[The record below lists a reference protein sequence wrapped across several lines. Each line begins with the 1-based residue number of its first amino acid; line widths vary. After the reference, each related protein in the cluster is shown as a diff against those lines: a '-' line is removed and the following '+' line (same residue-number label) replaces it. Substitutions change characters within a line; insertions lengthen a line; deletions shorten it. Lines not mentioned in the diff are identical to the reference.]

1 MTNPPA
7 DLVIADLHKSFGT
20 QPVLRGVDLVVPAG
34 TFAAI
39 VGQSGSGK
47 TTLLRILAG
56 FERPDRGSVTVGGVP
71 FDSPDTHVRAEMRRI
86 GYVSQEGSLFPHLS
100 VEENVGFG
108 LSRRERRGNRVAELL
123 ETVGLD
129 GLGERYPHQLSGG
142 QQQRVA
148 LARALA
154 VQPRLILLDEP
165 FAALDATLRTSV
177 RNDVHAILRVAGTTA
192 ILVTHD
198 QDEALSIAD
207 LVAVIRDGVIAQ
219 ADSPQYLYTHPADV
233 ELGGFIGEANLV
245 EGIARGDRVET
256 PLGMLEVRGG
266 LNAPAGQAM
275 TVLVRPEQVWVFPHE
290 DGPGVSGRVVSTGF
304 HGHDSVI
311 AIAIDAPAVPEPII
325 SRVLGAL
332 ALAMGA
338 RVRINIRG
346 PVNAWPAGS
355 AAPGGET
362 TRAPDLDHTRS

>member
-1 MTNPPA
+1 VTNPPA
-7 DLVIADLHKSFGT
+7 DLVITDLHKSFGT
-20 QPVLRGVDLVVPAG
+20 HPVLCGIGLEVPAG
-34 TFAAI
+34 TFAAV

-56 FERPDRGSVTVGGVP
+56 FERPDRGSVTMGGVP
-71 FDSPDTHVRAEMRRI
+71 LDDADTHVRAEMRHI

-100 VEENVGFG
+100 VEANVAFG
-108 LSRRERRGNRVAELL
+108 LSRRERRGSRVRDLL
-123 ETVGLD
+123 ETVGLS
-129 GLGERYPHQLSGG
+129 GLGHRFPHQLSGG

-177 RNDVHAILRVAGTTA
+177 RNDVHAILRHAGTTA

-207 LVAVIRDGVIAQ
+207 LVAVIRDGGIAQ
-219 ADSPQYLYTHPADV
+219 VDSPQHLYTHPADV
-233 ELGGFIGEANLV
+233 DLAGFIGEANVV

-256 PLGMLEVRGG
+256 PLGLLEVRGG
-266 LNAPAGQAM
+266 LDAPVGQAM
-275 TVLVRPEQVWVFPHE
+275 TVLVRPEQVWVFPYE
-290 DGPGVSGRVVSTGF
+290 DGPGISGRVVSAGF

-311 AIAIDAPAVPEPII
+311 GIAIESDAVSQPIT

-332 ALAMGA
+332 ALAMGSP
-338 RVRINIRG
+338 VRINVRG
-346 PVNAWPAGS
+346 PVNAWPKDS
-355 AAPGGET
+355 AVVT
-362 TRAPDLDHTRS
+362 VNDHAVERHG